1 MKIEKKIPKDIE
13 KFLKILS
20 VQGSLFGE
28 IYLEHT
34 ETFKL
39 VVEPERIDEI
49 NWGKEEGIAFR
60 KIDENLKNHFAYSS
74 DLENLSE
81 LEDLVKGVTKE
92 TFCIS
97 NRKEKEFSEKE

>member
-28 IYLEHT
+28 IYLEHK

-74 DLENLSE
+74 DLENLS
-81 LEDLVKGVTKE
+81 D
-92 TFCIS
+92 
-97 NRKEKEFSEKE
+97 RKSVV